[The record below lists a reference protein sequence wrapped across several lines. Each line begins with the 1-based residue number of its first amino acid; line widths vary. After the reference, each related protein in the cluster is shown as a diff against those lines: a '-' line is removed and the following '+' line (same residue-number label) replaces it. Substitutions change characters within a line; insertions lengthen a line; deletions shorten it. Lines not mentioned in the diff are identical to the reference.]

1 MNNLKTESRGRAL
14 KRLIAFLFF
23 LFIIALIWVIVFKCN
38 RNDHLWIERNLSHS
52 LRERFTYSIIPF
64 KEDLQQIAAGS
75 VVELLALIFNV
86 VCFLPFGVLL
96 SFLISKKATILLGF
110 AFSSAVEIFQL
121 FSGWGG
127 FDFMDILLNTL
138 GAVIGVVLY
147 EYFFSKLSDKAIGT
161 IAYVCLALILPFN
174 TYAIVNTILNF
185 PI

>member
-1 MNNLKTESRGRAL
+1 M
-14 KRLIAFLFF
+14 
-23 LFIIALIWVIVFKCN
+23 
-38 RNDHLWIERNLSHS
+38 
-52 LRERFTYSIIPF
+52 YSIIPF
-64 KEDLQQIAAGS
+64 KENIKDIKNGS
-75 VVELLALIFNV
+75 IIEVLALIFNI

-96 SFLISKKATILLGF
+96 SFLINKKASILLGL

-147 EYFFSKLSDKAIGT
+147 EYFFSKLSDKAIGI

-174 TYAIVNTILNF
+174 TYAVVNTILNF
-185 PI
+185 PV